1 MVLGRDVYLHNRLIF
16 RFGLRRPDILQL
28 LAKAGLPHHLF
39 RSWLHSL
46 CHLGRRLGRTESCR
60 RDCHSHFLPKSF
72 AGAYRWPR
80 CHVLVRDVAAA

>member
-1 MVLGRDVYLHNRLIF
+1 LRRLTFSSSWLRLVFLIISSVLGF
-16 RFGLRRPDILQL
+16 ILYAIL
-28 LAKAGLPHHLF
+28 GG
-39 RSWLHSL
+39 
-46 CHLGRRLGRTESCR
+46 LGRRLGRTESCR